1 MPIFRREQEYQTL
14 PPASP
19 VIAATTRSEAPS
31 PTPAPAPTPAAPAA
45 ADASAP
51 STLLPVNRE
60 AAAVVDK
67 KTDVKGTLHSQG
79 NVLIEGCFNGELE
92 AKETIWVEKGA
103 NTQGQ
108 LHSNDAVISG
118 TFDGEIVS
126 QHRLQIAATAT
137 VSGEIDTPVLVIEE
151 GATINCRFSMKR
163 TRR

>member
-1 MPIFRREQEYQTL
+1 MPIFRREQEIQTYS
-14 PPASP
+14 PAPS
-19 VIAATTRSEAPS
+19 VVAATPRIEAS
-31 PTPAPAPTPAAPAA
+31 TPAPTPAAPAA
-45 ADASAP
+45 AAAPAP
-51 STLLPVNRE
+51 SILPPVNRE

-67 KTDVKGTLHSQG
+67 KTDMKGTLHSQG